1 MFSEI
6 TLREPEVG
14 KSGIGFLQLVVY
26 PIDCAGFVF
35 DSSAGLRVILHD
47 LTGADLP
54 IEIDLP
60 EDYLFVLRSTKGI
73 LTDCFVD
80 LLFVEMLPKKA
91 DEMGITGN

>member
-6 TLREPEVG
+6 TLREFKIG
-14 KSGIGFLQLVVY
+14 KSRIGFLQLVVY

-60 EDYLFVLRSTKGI
+60 EDYLFVLCGTQGI
-73 LTDCFVD
+73 LSDCIVD
-80 LLFVEMLPKKA
+80 LLIVEMMPKKE
-91 DEMGITGN
+91 DEIGIAGN